1 MSDEF
6 DTYFVVGMKAGN
18 PVVYLEMEVPGLSR
32 DRVCSI
38 RELRHITDVVG
49 APDLHLRAIADTIL
63 AAQETQSSEEQVKAR
78 VEAAMAAR
86 MKEAAADK
94 E

>member
-6 DTYFVVGMKAGN
+6 DTYFVVGMRAGN

-38 RELRHITDVVG
+38 RELRHITDVV
-49 APDLHLRAIADTIL
+49 ASDLHLRAIADTIL

>member
-1 MSDEF
+1 MSDDF

-38 RELRHITDVVG
+38 RELRHITDVV
-49 APDLHLRAIADTIL
+49 ASDLHLRAIADTIL
-63 AAQETQSSEEQVKAR
+63 AAQEPQSSEEQVKAR